1 MIVFA
6 VDPSLTCTGWAK
18 LDGSG
23 TKPKLMRIGAVM
35 GDDKIRCPLERGFQV
50 ANELMDDFE
59 KECEDVTH
67 IIVESP
73 QTVTKGKLGKRS
85 NAHLPS
91 YGVGVMSCYMIL
103 RMAAPAAVLVGDK
116 LVIETVS
123 ATTWAMG
130 MRIDDKHKSN
140 RVLAVE
146 TDFELE
152 HGSLGVKTKAGNIAD
167 AALLGRWY
175 INNWRLREAAE

>member
-6 VDPSLTCTGWAK
+6 VDPSLSCSGWAK

-23 TKPKLMRIGAVM
+23 VAPKLIGIGAVM
-35 GDDKIRCPLERGFQV
+35 GDDKIRCPLERGFAM

-59 KECEDVTH
+59 ANCEDVTH

-73 QTVTKGKLGKRS
+73 QTVTKGKSGKRS

-91 YGVGVMSCYMIL
+91 YGVGVMGCYMIL
-103 RMAAPAAVLVGDK
+103 RMGAPAATLAGDK

-123 ATTWAMG
+123 ATQWAMG
-130 MRIDDKHKSN
+130 MKSDDKHKSG

-146 TDFELE
+146 TQFNLSP
-152 HGSLGVKTKAGNIAD
+152 GSLGVKTKAGNIAD
-167 AALLGRWY
+167 AALLGTWY
-175 INNWRLREAAE
+175 INNLRLRNAAI